1 MSPRRPVFSLCTI
14 FRGSRLRDRANSLF
28 PQKPQVCGQWGAL
41 CQKRGFGTRIEFY
54 KHCKYGAKAWFCL
67 REEVRLR
74 DRANSLFRQ
83 KPQVCGQWGA
93 LCQKCDF
100 GTREKSARRFCFELS
115 KQNLPMK
122 RALPSAARFEG
133 HTFQSARP
141 FGARLFY
148 MPQSCPP
155 RRPRP
160 AGLRRAGARACL
172 CKRACLC
179 ERMCAYLIARGSVR
193 ARLPVPPPLPEE
205 SCPPPPRAGGA
216 PPRERGRREDCAPR
230 VSSSFLPA
238 RDTPSSAPCTRARP
252 CIWGRAAGWACRT
265 TTPRPGAHCAARR
278 SRTGGG

>member
-1 MSPRRPVFSLCTI
+1 MRQMGC
-14 FRGSRLRDRANSLF
+14 
-28 PQKPQVCGQWGAL
+28 AL
-41 CQKRGFGTRIEFY
+41 PKM
-54 KHCKYGAKAWFCL
+54 
-67 REEVRLR
+67 
-74 DRANSLFRQ
+74 
-83 KPQVCGQWGA
+83 
-93 LCQKCDF
+93 
-100 GTREKSARRFCFELS
+100 RFWHAQEIVHEICFELT
-115 KQNLPMK
+115 KQISVSG

-133 HTFQSARP
+133 HTFQSARRIHPLRRSRANCVARRKSVVLLARKFLQKYSRNLFRADETNFREWEGSALCGARP
-141 FGARLFY
+141 FGARFFY

-193 ARLPVPPPLPEE
+193 ARLPVPPPSPGE
-205 SCPPPPRAGGA
+205 SRPLPPRAGGT
-216 PPRERGRREDCAPR
+216 PPRERGRREDCTPR

-252 CIWGRAAGWACRT
+252 CIWGRAAGWACRR
-265 TTPRPGAHCAARR
+265 TTPRPGARCAARR